1 MIWGTS
7 ETPVGRLIAKWHRQ
21 HHEGSAF
28 VPPYSA
34 VAWRDSGG
42 DFRASA
48 IFCNY
53 TGSNIDIHLV
63 VKSKPSIRILRDIM
77 RYVFVQLKCRR
88 LTAIVPESHTKL
100 LRLVRGL
107 GGEISGSLRNWTGRA
122 ETGLIFSFYPEDA
135 EKILNGRFTPTSPD

>member
-7 ETPVGRLIAKWHRQ
+7 ETPLGRLIAKWHRQ

-34 VAWRDSGG
+34 AAWQEPGG

-53 TGSNIDIHLV
+53 TGPNVDIHLV
-63 VKSKPSIRILRDIM
+63 VKSRPSICIYRDIM

-88 LTAIVPESHTKL
+88 LTAIVPESHTRL

-107 GGEISGSLRNWTGRA
+107 RFHPSGSLQRFFPHDEA
-122 ETGLIFSFYPEDA
+122 GLIFSFYAEDA
-135 EKILNGRFTPTSPD
+135 EKVLDGQLPKRS

>member
-7 ETPVGRLIAKWHRQ
+7 ETPMGRLIAKWHRA

-34 VAWRDSGG
+34 AAWRGPED

-48 IFCNY
+48 VFCNY
-53 TGSNIDIHLV
+53 TGTNIDIHLV
-63 VKSKPSIRILRDIM
+63 VKSRPSIRIWRDIL

-88 LTAIVPESHTKL
+88 LTAIVPENHTKL

-107 GGEISGSLRNWTGRA
+107 KGWRPEGSLLRFFPDD

-135 EKILNGRFTPTSPD
+135 EKILNGQFPKHS